1 MDVNLT
7 DEVLKQL
14 EMEDALAE
22 EFYYLSLN
30 ALAGTEHGDAMKLR
44 SLVKNKVFL
53 LLVDSGSSHSFVSS
67 AFLQKVGIVP
77 VSAPLK

>member
-1 MDVNLT
+1 MDVTLT

-14 EMEDALAE
+14 EIEDALAE
-22 EFYYLSLN
+22 EFCTLSLN
-30 ALAGTEHGDAMKLR
+30 ALAGTEHGYAMKLR

-67 AFLQKVGIVP
+67 TFL
-77 VSAPLK
+77 